1 MFFSLCGQEIQSFF
15 FPFSQEPF
23 SEATALLLRHSG
35 LCPLRGHGALL
46 PDGGLSH
53 PLRHVKEPS
62 PPFIVLSPVSLHI
75 KKRKLREERW
85 HSLWFRGYWISEI
98 RLLSLPSVL
107 YRLSYSWHMW
117 HSSPIWWRYF
127 LLPYK
132 NVSFVSPFKQQDMVS
147 RSSLCSSWLL
157 LCYCVFS
164 RNDCV
169 WSNVC
174 LYVLLYI
181 YIWMGGGWLDGWM
194 QHLVIFFLQ

>member
-1 MFFSLCGQEIQSFF
+1 MWCSEHVVCMRHCAFSLSFYCLLI
-15 FPFSQEPF
+15 EPY
-23 SEATALLLRHSG
+23 E
-35 LCPLRGHGALL
+35 
-46 PDGGLSH
+46 
-53 PLRHVKEPS
+53 
-62 PPFIVLSPVSLHI
+62 VSFHI
-75 KKRKLREERW
+75 KKCKLREERW

-157 LCYCVFS
+157 LCYYVFS

-181 YIWMGGGWLDGWM
+181 YIWMGGGWLDGWI
-194 QHLVIFFLQ
+194 QHLVIFFSYNKQFEIWHPYLKQLSLI